1 MAEEGVLG
9 SGLGLL
15 TDALAGTTRTA
26 VSLAGGL
33 LTGQQ
38 NLSYFSGA
46 VVDAGT
52 MFGNTVGKVVHG
64 MVQFAEGTLQEYQNL
79 TAIGATF
86 GKEITEMKVTAAQL
100 GLSVEEM
107 TNFIRDNNRSL
118 RAFGGTTDQ
127 AINRFRA
134 LSTTVLDSAELGTQL
149 RRLGFTTADINEN
162 LALYGELTD
171 ANSRR
176 DRLSVE
182 QQAEAAKG
190 LMVELDG
197 LAKLT
202 GKQRQQLADEMRD
215 RRRQG
220 DVNAFLMGKTAEE
233 QQAFVTE
240 LVKIQNTLG
249 QDAADAFVDIALRGA
264 PTTEATRGA
273 MLAMGN
279 AANDLYSA
287 ASAFNSGS
295 ISQFESAVDGMIG
308 SAVDYQRTEEFR
320 NAAILGGVN
329 STTAAFANASAGAY
343 DITNAIDSTAG
354 ANESAAD
361 ALTRLQNEIQ
371 EEQLHQMQ
379 TQTGII
385 DETIAMQESLRNLTV
400 EVMEQTIP
408 RLEDMAVAAI
418 GKFRDAMPTSE
429 ELANRIGSTIE
440 NAFNIAEGIDNPTQ
454 PFTDLLNGLGSG
466 MQEGLAAHDAATG
479 EDIGAL
485 GDAMGTE
492 IVDPVNAVTE
502 ETVAST
508 QAALEEAQA
517 ASDRARSEAEAE
529 LAAAQQRL
537 DSLTASGFESTD
549 GRVVEAQQMVEQAQ
563 TALDAAIAEGNASV
577 INAINAANRAA
588 AMATSARLPTTS
600 AGTPDWRF
608 APRRAGGGSIGSDE
622 WALVGESGAEF
633 VRGPGEV
640 TSARDSNSIL
650 NSLVSSIQQMNSGYS
665 ATVGSS
671 IDALSSL
678 PKSLSQIETGYST
691 TVGSHAGIMSNLAE
705 SLSQMNSSNMRLQ
718 NIRPQELQNTQDRR
732 DDAQNEISTF
742 DIEGPLQKI
751 LGEKFDTMIAQ
762 MGSLL
767 DVEYDVIRTQKKNLK
782 ATKGLSGNMLRGV

>member
-1 MAEEGVLG
+1 MADEGVLG

-52 MFGNTVGKVVHG
+52 MFGDTVGKVMHG

-107 TNFIRDNNRSL
+107 TNFIKDNNRSL

-134 LSTTVLDSAELGTQL
+134 LSSAVLDSAELGTQL

-176 DRLSVE
+176 DRMSVE
-182 QQAEAAKG
+182 QQAASAKE

-220 DVNAFLMGKTAEE
+220 DINAFLMGKSAEE

-240 LVKIQNTLG
+240 LTKIQNTLG
-249 QDAADAFVDIALRGA
+249 EDAANAFVDIALRGA

-273 MLAMGN
+273 MLAMGD
-279 AANDLYSA
+279 AANDLYA
-287 ASAFNSGS
+287 AAGAFNSGA
-295 ISQFESAVDGMIG
+295 IGQFESAVDGMIG

-354 ANESAAD
+354 ANESAAET
-361 ALTRLQNEIQ
+361 LTRLQNEIQ

-429 ELANRIGSTIE
+429 ELANRIGNTID
-440 NAFNIAEGIDNPTQ
+440 NAFNIAEGIDNPSQ
-454 PFTDLLNGLGSG
+454 PFMDLLNGFPQS
-466 MQEGLAAHDAATG
+466 MQDGLAAHDAATG

-492 IVDPVNAVTE
+492 IVDPVNAATE
-502 ETVAST
+502 ETVATT

-517 ASDRARSEAEAE
+517 ASDQARSEAEAE

-537 DSLTASGFESTD
+537 DSLTSAGFESTD
-549 GRVVEAQQMVEQAQ
+549 GRVVEAQQMVAEAQ
-563 TALDAAIAEGNASV
+563 TALDAAIAEGNANV

-588 AMATSARLPTTS
+588 AMARTPSIPSTS
-600 AGTPDWRF
+600 AGTPDWRY

-640 TSARDSNSIL
+640 TSAKDSNNIL
-650 NSLVSSIQQMNSGYS
+650 NSLDQSIKQLNIGYESGISSQADM
-665 ATVGSS
+665 
-671 IDALSSL
+671 LSN
-678 PKSLSQIETGYST
+678 LSQSFTQANIGI
-691 TVGSHAGIMSNLAE
+691 GSQADILSNLAQ
-705 SLSQMNSSNMRLQ
+705 SLTKVDSSYMRLQ
-718 NIRPQELQNTQDRR
+718 NLRPQEIQNTQDDRETTPT
-732 DDAQNEISTF
+732 EISNVN
-742 DIEGPLQKI
+742 IESSLQKI
-751 LGEKFDTMIAQ
+751 FGERFDTMIGQ

-767 DVEYDVIRTQKKNLK
+767 DVEHNVFRTQKKNLK